1 MHWDAQ
7 RTTTHFMDF
16 PDATSVVEDSF
27 RQSCFPRV
35 DVGRDT
41 DVSLEMYPLQVGRG
55 ELIFGGV
62 RGQIGTLEFFG
73 SSSRRGASP
82 RTRDKEPLW

>member
-1 MHWDAQ
+1 
-7 RTTTHFMDF
+7 MDF

-27 RQSCFPRV
+27 RQSCFPGV

-41 DVSLEMYPLQVGRG
+41 NVSLEMYPLQVSRG

-62 RGQIGTLEFFG
+62 RGRIGTLKFFG
-73 SSSRRGASP
+73 SNSRRGASP
-82 RTRDKEPLW
+82 RARDKQPFW